1 MVKFKLSMDF
11 ISYIRHELKAV
22 QGAQRLNDG
31 LEVRAIVIEVLR
43 IVIFLEKFQKK
54 LGDGV

>member
-22 QGAQRLNDG
+22 QGAQRFNDG
-31 LEVRAIVIEVLR
+31 LEIRAIVIEVLR
-43 IVIFLEKFQKK
+43 IVVLLEKFQKK
-54 LGDGV
+54 LGNGV

>member
-1 MVKFKLSMDF
+1 MVQFKLSMDF
-11 ISYIRHELKAV
+11 ISYIRHEFKAV

-31 LEVRAIVIEVLR
+31 LEVRAIVIEVLG